1 MAEPQMS
8 EEDILRD
15 RLHKIEALYAG
26 AATSGERAAA
36 GAAAER
42 IRTRI
47 AEIGAREP
55 AVEVRFS
62 IPDPWSRKLFLA
74 LCRRYG
80 LKPYR
85 YARMQRQTVIVRG
98 PRSFLE
104 GALWREFGELSG
116 ALSSYLSEITSK
128 VISEE
133 VWGDAEE
140 ADEVP
145 EPKHLG

>member
-1 MAEPQMS
+1 MSEPKMS

-15 RLHKIEALYAG
+15 RLRKIEALYAG
-26 AATSGERAAA
+26 AATFGERAAA

-42 IRTRI
+42 IRARI
-47 AEIGAREP
+47 SEVGATEP

-80 LKPYR
+80 FRPYR

-104 GALWREFGELSG
+104 GALWREFGELSS
-116 ALSSYLSEITSK
+116 ALSTYLAEITSK
-128 VISEE
+128 VIAEE
-133 VWGDAEE
+133 VWSDADDAE
-140 ADEVP
+140 EVP
-145 EPKHLG
+145 EPKRLG